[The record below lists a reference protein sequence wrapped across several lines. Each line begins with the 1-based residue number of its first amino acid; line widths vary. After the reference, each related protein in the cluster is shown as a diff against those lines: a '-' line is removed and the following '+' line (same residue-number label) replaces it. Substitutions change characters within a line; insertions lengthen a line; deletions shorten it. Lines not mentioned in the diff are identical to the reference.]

1 MRTPLAMLCC
11 VLAAAAPLPP
21 ELKKARD
28 AQDRAALD
36 RLAAEAMAAAQAR
49 SGDDAALYRAAL
61 AQLVR
66 AEVAMEQRD
75 RNGARAAAE
84 EGIRAAEKA
93 AELKPLSAEYHRVL
107 GALCAQ
113 VIPAN
118 PLLGMRYGR
127 CAMEEVRRAV
137 ELDPKSADA
146 WLSRG
151 VGYFYLPESFGG
163 GAELALKD
171 IDKALELDPSHADA
185 WLWRGIVLRKLGRNA
200 EARAALEKSLRLN
213 PARLWARQQLEKTPA
228 Q

>member
-1 MRTPLAMLCC
+1 MRSWLPLLFC
-11 VLAAAAPLPP
+11 LLGAAAPLPP

-36 RLAAEAMAAAQAR
+36 RLAAEAAAAAQAR

-93 AELKPLSAEYHRVL
+93 AQLKPSSAEYHRVL

-185 WLWRGIVLRKLGRNA
+185 WLWRGIVLRKLNRNA
-200 EARAALEKSLRLN
+200 EARAALERSLRLN
-213 PARLWARQQLEKTPA
+213 PARIWARQQLEKTPA